1 MNLRFLIVTLIL
13 PVSGFCQLKDKQK
26 EVFKEEFNKVADTF
40 EKNLK
45 PYLLKFSE
53 QQYKPDVQKADPE
66 QQYKPDV
73 QKADPLLL
81 TVAFQIYTQKARFIR
96 EEGFQNLIFQLDS
109 GILIDQKMVIGYFDL
124 SYRNNFPGL
133 DYIFFEKCADELKK
147 QKGQK

>member
-53 QQYKPDVQKADPE
+53 QQYKPDVQKADP
-66 QQYKPDV
+66 
-73 QKADPLLL
+73 LLL
-81 TVAFQIYTQKARFIR
+81 TVAFLIYTQKARFIR

>member
-26 EVFKEEFNKVADTF
+26 EIFKEEFNKVADTF

-45 PYLLKFSE
+45 PYLLKFS
-53 QQYKPDVQKADPE
+53 E